1 MKSFSGKK
9 FLIYKNFLK
18 KEEATLAGQYLINRS
33 IVTKTFMDSKYIS
46 PFDQSLG
53 CFSDS
58 QAPNTFSIY
67 GDVLMDTIL
76 SMHMQKLEKK
86 IKTKLFP
93 TYSYAR
99 VYKKGDILVRHK
111 DRKSCEISATINLL
125 SDKQWP
131 IFLDPTGEIGN
142 KGVKV
147 NLKQGDALFY
157 FGAEHEHWR
166 EEYTGNYCSQLFIHY
181 NTKKYKHLLYD
192 TRPHLGLP
200 AEFANKHEV

>member
-1 MKSFSGKK
+1 MFEQLLKNNYLHIPKFICPDFAHDLAIKFKEDSERENLLGVGQAWNSGSCYNYTPA
-9 FLIYKNFLK
+9 LELLAYKTADMCDIL
-18 KEEATLAGQYLINRS
+18 ETQ
-33 IVTKTFMDSKYIS
+33 
-46 PFDQSLG
+46 
-53 CFSDS
+53 
-58 QAPNTFSIY
+58 
-67 GDVLMDTIL
+67 VL
-76 SMHMQKLEKK
+76 
-86 IKTKLFP
+86 P
-93 TYSYAR
+93 TYTYGR
-99 VYKKGDILVRHK
+99 VYRKGSVLTKHT
-111 DRKSCEISATINLL
+111 DRPACEISATINLL